1 MDKIQPHTSETKS
14 SKNSNYTRVEGS
26 YNSFDSTKIFYQGWK
41 PANEKTRATVIITH
55 GQGEHSES
63 YQRLINAFG
72 NKGLEFWGWDLR
84 GHGRSEG
91 IRGYAK
97 SFQDY
102 IQDYGLFLDL
112 MLKKIDRKNPVILL
126 GHSMGGLVQIAGLLL
141 QNQNEF
147 KAQVISAPLLGVAVA
162 VPAFKKHG
170 AEILERF
177 LPKVTLGNE
186 VDNDMLTRDPEIMRE
201 FDKDTLRHNKISSGV
216 YLGFLKEIDTVMTKA
231 MDITIP
237 TLFQCPEKD
246 PLCSTDATRKFS
258 GLMNPAKTKLL
269 IYGDGARHEM
279 YNDINRA
286 EVYKDLEYF
295 LDKQLAA
302 GSGAAGTGKEQS

>member
-1 MDKIQPHTSETKS
+1 MEKS
-14 SKNSNYTRVEGS
+14 QSQISDASSPKNSNYTRVEGS
-26 YNSFDSTKIFYQGWK
+26 FNSFDSTKIFYQGWK
-41 PANEKTRATVIITH
+41 PASEKTRATVIITH

-63 YQRLINAFG
+63 YHRLINAFG
-72 NKGLEFWGWDLR
+72 NKGLEFWGWDMR

-112 MLKKIDRKNPVILL
+112 ILKKVDRKNPVILL
-126 GHSMGGLVQIAGLLL
+126 AHSMGGLVQIAGLLRR
-141 QNQNEF
+141 NQNEF

-186 VDNDMLTRDPEIMRE
+186 VDNSMLTRDPEIMRE

-216 YLGFLKEIDTVMTKA
+216 YLGFLKEIETVMTKA
-231 MDITIP
+231 MDLTIP

-246 PLCSTDATRKFS
+246 PLCSTDETRRFS

-279 YNDINRA
+279 YNDTHRA
-286 EVYKDLEYF
+286 EVYRDLEHF
-295 LDKQLAA
+295 FDKQLAA
-302 GSGAAGTGKEQS
+302 SLGANCAGKEQS